1 MVAAVRV
8 HKNGGPE
15 VLTYEDVQV
24 PAPGPGQVRVKNHAC
39 GLNYIDTYFRSGLY
53 PAAGGLP
60 FVAGNEAAGEVVAV
74 GPGVTEVKVGD
85 RVGYTSALGSYAAE
99 RIMPA
104 DRLVKLPDAI
114 TYEQAAGM
122 MLKGMTV
129 EYLLHRTFKVQ
140 KGMNVLI
147 HAAAGGIGLIAC
159 QWANHLGAN
168 VIGTVGSKDKAALAK
183 ANGCH
188 HTILYREE
196 DFPTKVK
203 EITGGKLCEVVY
215 DGVGK
220 ATFPA
225 SLDCIKPLGMF
236 ASFGNASG
244 SIEAFNINILQAKG
258 SLFCTRPT
266 LNTYAAKREDLLS
279 IANNLFNVV
288 ASGKVE
294 DSDQPEI
301 RAQGRAAGAPR
312 SRSAQDHRLD
322 RSDAVTLAERS
333 GAPNQTRA
341 RHRSCDERAGIGG
354 RCDGRRRAGDRAEA
368 LRAVPRPRTAASGLR
383 QAAARHRAGN
393 HRGPQAIRRQGA
405 RAGGRDSQ
413 VMPLG
418 NQNDMTDA
426 EREALGRWIVALK

>member
-8 HKNGGPE
+8 HKHGGPE
-15 VLTYEDVQV
+15 VLTYEDVPV
-24 PAPGPGQVRVKNHAC
+24 AAPGPGQARVRNHAC

-53 PAAGGLP
+53 PPAGGLP
-60 FVAGNEAAGEVVAV
+60 FISGNEGAGEVVAV

-99 RIMPA
+99 RVMPA
-104 DRLVKLPDAI
+104 DRLVKLPDSI
-114 TYEQAAGM
+114 SYEQAAGM

-129 EYLLHRTFKVQ
+129 EYLMHRTFKVQ

-159 QWANHLGAN
+159 QWANYLGAN
-168 VIGTVGSKDKAALAK
+168 VIGTVSSKDKADLAK

-188 HTILYREE
+188 HAIVGYD
-196 DFPTKVK
+196 DFPAKVK

-244 SIEAFNINILQAKG
+244 SIEAFNINLLQAKG

-288 ASGKVE
+288 ASGKVKIPVNQSYPLKDARKAHE
-294 DSDQPEI
+294 DL
-301 RAQGRAAGAPR
+301 QGRKTTGSTVLIP
-312 SRSAQDHRLD
+312 
-322 RSDAVTLAERS
+322 
-333 GAPNQTRA
+333 
-341 RHRSCDERAGIGG
+341 
-354 RCDGRRRAGDRAEA
+354 
-368 LRAVPRPRTAASGLR
+368 
-383 QAAARHRAGN
+383 
-393 HRGPQAIRRQGA
+393 
-405 RAGGRDSQ
+405 
-413 VMPLG
+413 
-418 NQNDMTDA
+418 
-426 EREALGRWIVALK
+426 